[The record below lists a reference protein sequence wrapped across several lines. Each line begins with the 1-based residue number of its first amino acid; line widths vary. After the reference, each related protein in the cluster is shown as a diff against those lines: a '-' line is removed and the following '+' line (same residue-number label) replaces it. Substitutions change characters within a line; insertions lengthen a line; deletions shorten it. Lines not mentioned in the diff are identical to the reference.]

1 MSSVLSHKK
10 DQEHVRTS
18 LSDSCPAS
26 SAASSRSLR
35 HERLLRLGSSG
46 SPDVSNDTSTNHA
59 ESYFLQR
66 ENRLS
71 AKKRAE
77 EEKMNSDYKKILPQ
91 RAEKIN
97 RNGFDRFV
105 KKMYEKAVATNQRLK
120 SRLETSK
127 QELSEIQDRLQ
138 RTQNGKPDDGSNMLE
153 AEKKESWSLKMK
165 ISDMEEQLK
174 VKADLKM
181 ENQRLKD
188 ENGALIRVI
197 TKLSK

>member
-1 MSSVLSHKK
+1 MSSLLSHKK
-10 DQEHVRTS
+10 DQEHLRKS
-18 LSDSCPAS
+18 LSDSCPAP
-26 SAASSRSLR
+26 SAASSRSS
-35 HERLLRLGSSG
+35 RLSHVFRLGSSG
-46 SPDVSNDTSTNHA
+46 SSGTFTDTSTNHA

-77 EEKMNSDYKKILPQ
+77 EEKLNSDY
-91 RAEKIN
+91 
-97 RNGFDRFV
+97 

-127 QELSEIQDRLQ
+127 QELSEILDQLQ
-138 RTQNGKPDDGSNMLE
+138 RTQFTNNFVLQNGKPDDGSYMLE
-153 AEKKESWSLKMK
+153 AEKKGSWSLKKK
-165 ISDMEEQLK
+165 ISDMEDQLK
-174 VKADLKM
+174 VKAELKL